1 MTLSSAQTAL
11 CASSA
16 TALSALGGVG
26 GSVGDGVGVGGG
38 VGGSNRGGGSVRGG
52 GVGGGGF
59 WGLRGFGALQEELGR
74 ARASLNWGAR
84 GSSGG
89 GVGAKAV
96 RGVLVQR
103 LAERL
108 STEGRRQSLGV
119 GGKLALGAWQSL

>member
-26 GSVGDGVGVGGG
+26 GSVGDGVGGG
-38 VGGSNRGGGSVRGG
+38 GGSNSGGGSVRGSTN
-52 GVGGGGF
+52 GGGGF

-74 ARASLNWGAR
+74 ARASLIWDGC
-84 GSSGG
+84 GSRGG